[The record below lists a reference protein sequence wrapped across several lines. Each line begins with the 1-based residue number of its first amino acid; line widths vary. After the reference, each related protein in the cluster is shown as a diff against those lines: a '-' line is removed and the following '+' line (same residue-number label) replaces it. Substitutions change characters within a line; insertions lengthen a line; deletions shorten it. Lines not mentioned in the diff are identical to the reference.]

1 VHIEGERRFDAPR
14 EDVYHVLTDGHEMGA
29 AFSAIEHVEAHG
41 DEWAVVVRPPLP
53 ASLRLKFS
61 VHVEDQREPEHARL
75 RAWGKTLGGRIFLV
89 TSFDL
94 IPDGDGTLI
103 RWAAEV
109 DAAGILVGLGHQSLG
124 PVARNQADRAL
135 SRIARRLERAP
146 AR

>member
-14 EDVYHVLTDGHEMGA
+14 EDVYRVLTDAHEMGA
-29 AFSAIEHVEAHG
+29 AFSAIEQVEANA
-41 DEWAVVVRPPLP
+41 DEWKVVVRPPLP
-53 ASLRLKFS
+53 GGFRLKFS

-75 RAWGKTLGGRIFLV
+75 RAFGKTLGGRIFLV

-94 IPDGDGTLI
+94 LPDGDGTLM
-103 RWAAEV
+103 RWTAEI

-135 SRIARRLERAP
+135 ARLARRLERAP
-146 AR
+146 AT